1 MEARSPSSATG
12 FAAAAPPPRRSKVSI
27 HEARVKVASTHGMH
41 ARPATQFVLLANQ
54 YASKIE
60 VSKGNVTVDG
70 KSVASMLTLG
80 AELGAELRIRADGT
94 DAPQAV
100 QALIELVASDLD
112 ADLEK
117 QA

>member
-1 MEARSPSSATG
+1 MEARSPNSTTG
-12 FAAAAPPPRRSKVSI
+12 FAAAAPRRRRSKVSI
-27 HEARVKVASTHGMH
+27 HEARVKVGSTNGMH

-54 YASKIE
+54 YTSKVE
-60 VSKGNVTVDG
+60 VTKDNVTVDG

-80 AELGAELRIRADGT
+80 AELGAELRVRADGA
-94 DAPQAV
+94 DAARAV

-112 ADLEK
+112 ADLDM